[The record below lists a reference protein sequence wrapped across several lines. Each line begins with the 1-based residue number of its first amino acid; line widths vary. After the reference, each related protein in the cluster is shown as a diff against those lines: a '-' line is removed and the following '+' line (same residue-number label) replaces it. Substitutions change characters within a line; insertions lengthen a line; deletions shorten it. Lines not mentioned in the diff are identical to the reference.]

1 MSDSNSQKFAMR
13 GGKFVRLDGWTLI
26 SLFIAA
32 LVFIPIAAILWLAFF
47 DARLANFSDG
57 ILTLDFLDSEKFATE
72 HNYSAMRK
80 PERIEKVSR
89 IAQNILG
96 VQITIVIK

>member
-1 MSDSNSQKFAMR
+1 VTNLLTLEDIKARWNE
-13 GGKFVRLDGWTLI
+13 VLDELLQI
-26 SLFIAA
+26 DR
-32 LVFIPIAAILWLAFF
+32 ILWLAFF
-47 DARLANFSDG
+47 DARLADFSDE

>member
-1 MSDSNSQKFAMR
+1 VTNPLT
-13 GGKFVRLDGWTLI
+13 LDGIKERWNEVLDE
-26 SLFIAA
+26 L
-32 LVFIPIAAILWLAFF
+32 LRVDRILWLAFF
-47 DARLANFSDG
+47 DARLADFSDG
-57 ILTLDFLDSEKFATE
+57 VLTLDFLDSEKFATE

-80 PERIEKVSR
+80 PERIENVSR

>member
-1 MSDSNSQKFAMR
+1 MTNLLTLEDIKARWNE
-13 GGKFVRLDGWTLI
+13 VLDELLQI
-26 SLFIAA
+26 DR
-32 LVFIPIAAILWLAFF
+32 ILWLAFF
-47 DARLANFSDG
+47 DARLADFSDG

-72 HNYSAMRK
+72 HNYSTMRK
-80 PERIEKVSR
+80 PERIEKVAR